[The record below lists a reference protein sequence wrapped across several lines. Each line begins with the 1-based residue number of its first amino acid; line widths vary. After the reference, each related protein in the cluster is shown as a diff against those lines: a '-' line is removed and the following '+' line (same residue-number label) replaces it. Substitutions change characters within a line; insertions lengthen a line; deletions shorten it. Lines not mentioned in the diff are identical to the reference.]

1 MKISFFKEDIKC
13 ILPGKKT
20 KDWIKTIV
28 SKKGFTIKDLN
39 FILCSDEYLHGINL
53 EYLNHDTYT
62 DIITFDNSEEKGILE
77 GDIFI
82 SLERIKENA
91 IQYKSTTEEELHRVI
106 VHGVLHLMGYKDKT
120 KEEKILMRNKEDECL
135 SLRQK

>member
-13 ILPGKKT
+13 TLPGKKT

-28 SKKGFTIKDLN
+28 SLQKHTIKELN
-39 FILCSDEYLHGINL
+39 FILCSDEYLHKINL

-62 DIITFDNSEEKGILE
+62 DIITFDNAEETGTLE

-82 SLERIKENA
+82 SYERVMENA
-91 IQYKSTTEEELHRVI
+91 TEFNSTTDQELHRVVI
-106 VHGVLHLMGYKDKT
+106 HGVLHLLGYKDKT

-135 SLRQK
+135 SLLQ